1 MPDHQTSKA
10 KEKEAS
16 TYNCQPNDRYLPNRT
31 PTAHSANM
39 PSGAA
44 TRITAQGTWDETRA
58 TRPSSHHSSRTSTRS
73 AAPENMQVALRA
85 PSERSS
91 RHDAPS
97 SYRESRHGSQSS
109 HRSSSHHPSHYDSR
123 THEGSSKST
132 MSLVRDKTSGQ
143 TSLLKRATTTA
154 ASRRDAPT
162 REYVEPSYRSSTR
175 DTRDSTRESSRHPS
189 TRDHASRTSGTL
201 QTRARSQ
208 SHTTR
213 PMGPGL
219 ETRLERIEEG
229 MQKMKVAERPATSTT
244 NVVIVQQRPEVR
256 YGSSASFCA
265 GYNAARRDLRD
276 S

>member
-1 MPDHQTSKA
+1 
-10 KEKEAS
+10 
-16 TYNCQPNDRYLPNRT
+16 
-31 PTAHSANM
+31 M

-97 SYRESRHGSQSS
+97 SYHESRHGSQSS
-109 HRSSSHHPSHYDSR
+109 HRSSSHHPSHHDSR
-123 THEGSSKST
+123 THGGSSKST

-162 REYVEPSYRSSTR
+162 RTYAEPSYRSSTR
-175 DTRDSTRESSRHPS
+175 DTRDSTHESSRHSS
-189 TRDHASRTSGTL
+189 TRDHASRSSGTM
-201 QTRARSQ
+201 QTRTRSQ
-208 SHTTR
+208 SHTA
-213 PMGPGL
+213 PSMGL
-219 ETRLERIEEG
+219 TTRLERIEEG

-244 NVVIVQQRPEVR
+244 NVVIVQQRPEVW

-265 GYNAARRDLRD
+265 GYHAARRDLRD